1 MKKILL
7 NILIIVI
14 AFSGGIAVAYYTIEN
29 KYDDRNELSFRK
41 EIMFTI
47 DALENYQENPNEETL
62 AVTISHIY
70 AARELSQDDMWN
82 ALYELWNAL
91 LFDDGFV
98 LNYVDNLV
106 LALGEYDANK
116 IENIAKD
123 IRVQGEKDKNERD
136 CLIFSGGVND
146 WSCKLEFIKNDLEK
160 TSYIFTVIY
169 SGNLE
174 ELKKCDVIQISFDGK
189 YKSGITLTGKEILT
203 NEFSLIGSGDYTV
216 NVDDSFEFDVQ
227 MDLDGIGFPLISR
240 ES

>member
-41 EIMFTI
+41 EIVFTI
-47 DALENYQENPNEETL
+47 DALKEYQENSNEETL

-82 ALYELWNAL
+82 ALHELWNAL

-98 LNYVDNLV
+98 LNYIDNLV
-106 LALGEYDANK
+106 LALDEYDANK

-123 IRVQGEKDKNERD
+123 IRIQGIKNERD
-136 CLIFSGGVND
+136 NLIFSGGVND
-146 WSCKLEFIKNDLEK
+146 WSCKLEFINNGLEK
-160 TSYIFTVIY
+160 TSYIFKVIY

-203 NEFSLIGSGDYTV
+203 NEISLIGSGDYTV